1 MFRQGLIR
9 RSVGL
14 EQKQLVYLFRI
25 LLRDGL
31 FSCLSITLTFKIIY
45 LRSSRKGHVPNTFTL
60 LLQVSS
66 VCCIGGRGQGQK
78 GAKGSMLGSGTLPG
92 LVREE
97 QWK

>member
-45 LRSSRKGHVPNTFTL
+45 LRSS
-60 LLQVSS
+60 
-66 VCCIGGRGQGQK
+66 
-78 GAKGSMLGSGTLPG
+78 
-92 LVREE
+92 
-97 QWK
+97 